1 MPRRPSVELLP
12 ELVRADLNSRLITGG
27 FAGYDQ
33 LAEWLESKGFQ
44 ISRSALHR
52 YGQKFEERCQA
63 LKLATDQAKAIVA
76 EAGDDEGAMNEAL
89 IRLVQEKSF
98 NLLMDLQVD
107 PEMVEFPK
115 LVRAI
120 ADVGRTG
127 IKQKEWA
134 AKARKAA
141 FEEAAKAAHT
151 AARKKGISEE
161 TADWIRKQILGID
174 DGPAQSPAA

>member
-1 MPRRPSVELLP
+1 MPRRAATDLLP
-12 ELVRADLNSRLITGG
+12 ELVRADLNSRLIASG
-27 FAGYDQ
+27 FSGYEQ
-33 LAEWLESKGFQ
+33 LAEWLESKGFV

-52 YGQKFEERCQA
+52 YGQKFEDRCAA

-98 NLLMDLQVD
+98 NLLMDLQID
-107 PEMVEFPK
+107 PEVVEFPK

-134 AKARKAA
+134 AKARQQALDDVAKKVEELQKGKDGKHKLDAA
-141 FEEAAKAAHT
+141 TLKRVREEIY
-151 AARKKGISEE
+151 G
-161 TADWIRKQILGID
+161 L
-174 DGPAQSPAA
+174 SPNP